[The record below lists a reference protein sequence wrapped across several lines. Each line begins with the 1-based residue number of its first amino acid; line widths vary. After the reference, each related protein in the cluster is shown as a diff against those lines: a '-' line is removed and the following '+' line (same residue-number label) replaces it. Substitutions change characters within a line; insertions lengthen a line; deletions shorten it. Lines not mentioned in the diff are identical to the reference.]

1 MSKRG
6 FITIGI
12 DTDADRVKYSYA
24 LSLSIKNCDPEAEV
38 CLVVDKDKSDLVD
51 KNYFDAFD
59 YIVELPFGNTGHADG
74 YHGSNFWQLAHCT
87 PFDETIYVDAD
98 SLFLNVDVGL
108 LWDQFANVDIGM
120 TSIARNF
127 RNGLT
132 QKISDFEIEQ
142 KYQLPQNYNQLFYY
156 NTSDEALAWFKMAD
170 PIFQNWRQVYS
181 IFFNDIK
188 PDTFDKNI
196 LCNLVTHCLD
206 INNETNVVINNFYD
220 LSVSSQNLWTTDLSD
235 NWTDSLNNWYT
246 NKQEIIIENSTISN
260 GIVHYRDENFL
271 TKEIINELKQ
281 TFNTRKTRLEH
292 YA

>member
-12 DTDADRVKYSYA
+12 DTDVDQVKYSYA
-24 LSLSIKNCDPEAEV
+24 LALSIKNCDPEAEV

-59 YIVELPFGNTGHADG
+59 YIIELPFGNTGHADG
-74 YHGSNFWQLAHCT
+74 YHGSNFWQLVHCT

-98 SLFLNVDVGL
+98 SLFLNVDIDL
-108 LWDQFANVDIGM
+108 LWDQFENVNIG
-120 TSIARNF
+120 TTNIARNF

-132 QKISDFEIEQ
+132 KKTIDFEIEET
-142 KYQLPQNYNQLFYY
+142 YELPQNYNQLFYY
-156 NTSDEALAWFKMAD
+156 NTSDESLGWFKMAD
-170 PIFQNWRQVYS
+170 PIFQNWRQVYD
-181 IFFNDIK
+181 IFFKDIK
-188 PDTFDKNI
+188 PQTFDKNV

-206 INNETNVVINNFYD
+206 INNEINVVINNFYD
-220 LSVSSQNLWTTDLSD
+220 LSVSSQNLWTNDLSN

-246 NKQEIIIENSTISN
+246 SKAEFIIENSTISN

-271 TKEIINELKQ
+271 TKEVINELKQ
-281 TFNTRKTRLEH
+281 TFDTRKTRLE
-292 YA
+292 YSA

>member
-12 DTDADRVKYSYA
+12 NTDVDQVRYSYA
-24 LSLSIKNCDPEAEV
+24 LALSIKNCDPEAEV

-98 SLFLNVDVGL
+98 SLFLNVDISL

-120 TSIARNF
+120 TDIARTF
-127 RNGLT
+127 RNNVANKNVLF
-132 QKISDFEIEQ
+132 DIEAT
-142 KYQLPQNYNQLFYY
+142 YNLPQQYSQLFYY
-156 NTSDEALAWFKMAD
+156 KLNEEALSWFKMAD
-170 PIFQNWRQVYS
+170 PIFQNWRQSYD
-181 IFFNDIK
+181 IFFKDIK
-188 PDTFDKNI
+188 PQTFDKNI

-206 INNETNVVINNFYD
+206 MENETKVVINNFYD
-220 LSVSSQNLWTTDLSD
+220 LATNSQHLWVNDLSK
-235 NWTDSLNNWYT
+235 NWTDILNNWYT
-246 NKQEIIIENSTISN
+246 DQHELLIENSSISN
-260 GIVHYRDENFL
+260 GIIHYRDETFL
-271 TKEIINELKQ
+271 TQEIIDELRK
-281 TFNTRKTRLEH
+281 TFNTTKTRKE
-292 YA
+292 YS

>member
-12 DTDADRVKYSYA
+12 NTDVDQVRYSYA
-24 LSLSIKNCDPEAEV
+24 LALSIKNCDPEAEV

-120 TSIARNF
+120 TDIARTF
-127 RNGLT
+127 RNNVANKNVLF
-132 QKISDFEIEQ
+132 DIEAT
-142 KYQLPQNYNQLFYY
+142 YNLPQQYSQLFYY
-156 NTSDEALAWFKMAD
+156 KLNEEALSWFKMAD
-170 PIFQNWRQVYS
+170 PIFQNWRQSYD
-181 IFFNDIK
+181 IFFKDIK
-188 PDTFDKNI
+188 PQTFDKNI

-206 INNETNVVINNFYD
+206 MENETKVVINNFYD
-220 LSVSSQNLWTTDLSD
+220 LATNSQHLWVNDLSK
-235 NWTDSLNNWYT
+235 NWTDILNNWYT
-246 NKQEIIIENSTISN
+246 DQHELLIENSSISN
-260 GIVHYRDENFL
+260 GIIHYRDETFL
-271 TKEIINELKQ
+271 TQEIIDELRK
-281 TFNTRKTRLEH
+281 TFNTTKTRKE
-292 YA
+292 YS

>member
-12 DTDADRVKYSYA
+12 DTDVDLIKYSYA
-24 LSLSIKNCDPEAEV
+24 LALSIKNCDPEAEV
-38 CLVVDKDKSDLVD
+38 CLVVDKDKSDLVN

-120 TSIARNF
+120 TNISRTF
-127 RNGLT
+127 RNNVANKNGLF
-132 QKISDFEIEQ
+132 DIETT
-142 KYQLPQNYNQLFYY
+142 YNLPQQYSQLFYY
-156 NTSDEALAWFKMAD
+156 KLNEEALAWFKMAD
-170 PIFQNWRQVYS
+170 PIFQNWRQSYD
-181 IFFNDIK
+181 IFFKDIK
-188 PDTFDKNI
+188 PQTFDKNV

-206 INNETNVVINNFYD
+206 MKNETTVVINNFYD
-220 LSVSSQNLWTTDLSD
+220 LATNSHHLWVNDLSK
-235 NWTDSLNNWYT
+235 NWTDILNNWYT
-246 NKQEIIIENSTISN
+246 DQHELLIENSSISN
-260 GIVHYRDENFL
+260 GIIHYRDETFL
-271 TKEIINELKQ
+271 TQEIIDELRN
-281 TFNTRKTRLEH
+281 TFNTTKTRKE
-292 YA
+292 YS